1 MSGTTWREVCDTIDR
16 IVADDLADG
25 TIDRDDEDSWEDYA
39 HEWADGSSWVI
50 YYSESRALWADGA
63 ADDYEDEANGI
74 VAPGAGIQDRITAA
88 VYLAVRARIVEAIR
102 AAVESE

>member
-1 MSGTTWREVCDTIDR
+1 MSGTTWHEVCDTIDR

-63 ADDYEDEANGI
+63 ADDYEDEANEI